1 MSDDSQHKPPLAPE
15 KAPRVSG
22 LSALHGELAEPMIEF
37 PSEPPPPVAP
47 PPMVDFGSEPPPPD
61 DEHAIMR
68 GEDFGRWAEPEAPKR
83 SIDTMVGKVVD
94 GRYEIKGMIGRGG
107 MGAVFEAWQ
116 PSVQRTVA
124 LKVLLREF
132 AENETVI
139 KRFHKEALAASR
151 LQHPNTISV
160 YDFGQTD
167 DGVLFIAMEYLRGVD
182 LSRVLDEGP
191 MPVDRAL
198 AIMRQVCKS
207 LSEAHKAGVIH
218 RDLKPDNV
226 FLTDVEGEDDFVKVL
241 DFGVAKLKEGD
252 GHERTLTQAGTMFGT
267 PKYMSPEQTRST
279 QIDAR
284 SDIYSLGVILY
295 EMLLGEPP
303 FVSDNPLSILI
314 AHVNEQPAPFAHRQP
329 DLDLHPA
336 VEAVVFQALS
346 KDREERQASVDALL
360 DQIEALA
367 ELRAGAPFAT
377 LADRLPDPAAFG
389 LGVPAEAPPLRIT
402 DVADVVLDGPPPRE
416 ERKAPV
422 VPIVLAAV
430 AVTAVLFVVFGMR
443 GDPPTPPPDNGAEK
457 AGMTTQ
463 VEPPE
468 PPPPEPIVDAAAP
481 EPVSF
486 EFSIKT
492 TPGDLV
498 FERVEGDMARPI
510 ELAGRALDGSAVRIR
525 LDSKTTL
532 RISKKGYE
540 PQTLELD
547 PEAPGEGQIEV
558 TLEKKEVEKAAPRT
572 ERPIARRK
580 PQPRDPPPRE
590 QPAPNVGAGIPAEPP
605 PPPPPQPEPEAE
617 PVPIE
622 LMP

>member
-1 MSDDSQHKPPLAPE
+1 MSDDAHSNPPLAPR
-15 KAPRVSG
+15 KATRLSG
-22 LSALHGELAEPMIEF
+22 LSALHGELADPLPTLEI
-37 PSEPPPPVAP
+37 PSEPPASAP
-47 PPMVDFGSEPPPPD
+47 PPMADFGSEPPPAPGTEPPAEVD

-68 GEDFGRWAEPEAPKR
+68 GEDFGKWAEPEAPKR
-83 SIDTMVGKVVD
+83 SIDTMVGKIVD
-94 GRYEIKGMIGRGG
+94 GRYEIRGMIGRGG

-151 LQHPNTISV
+151 LTHPNTISV

-182 LSRVLDEGP
+182 LGSVLGAGP

-198 AIMRQVCKS
+198 GIMRQVCKS
-207 LSEAHKAGVIH
+207 LSEAHKAGIIH

-226 FLTDVEGEDDFVKVL
+226 FLTEVEGEVDFVKVL
-241 DFGVAKLKEGD
+241 DFGVAKLREGD

-279 QIDAR
+279 QLDAR

-314 AHVNEQPAPFAHRQP
+314 AHVNEEPAPFVDRQP

-346 KDREERQASVDALL
+346 KSREARQPDVDTLL
-360 DQIEALA
+360 DQVEALIA
-367 ELRAGAPFAT
+367 LRAGTPFAE
-377 LADRLPDPAAFG
+377 LADRLPAVSAG
-389 LGVPAEAPPLRIT
+389 YAPPPPI
-402 DVADVVLDGPPPRE
+402 DMPDIGSVVLDEAPDHRR
-416 ERKAPV
+416 RKAPV

-430 AVTAVLFVVFGMR
+430 VVTGALYAAFGVGDDRPQPLPPPPDRAPTLAAAPTPDPPQAPDAAAPEAPVEREFVVTTDPLGVALVRAEDEVEVGASSDAPGGAVVRLSVDAATTFVARREGYLSKTFVLDPAAADENNVVSVVLQR
-443 GDPPTPPPDNGAEK
+443 EPRKVEPKRPKPTPVKRRPPVEKSPTPREAPKAVARPPTPPP
-457 AGMTTQ
+457 
-463 VEPPE
+463 E
-468 PPPPEPIVDAAAP
+468 PPPAP
-481 EPVSF
+481 
-486 EFSIKT
+486 
-492 TPGDLV
+492 D
-498 FERVEGDMARPI
+498 
-510 ELAGRALDGSAVRIR
+510 
-525 LDSKTTL
+525 
-532 RISKKGYE
+532 
-540 PQTLELD
+540 
-547 PEAPGEGQIEV
+547 
-558 TLEKKEVEKAAPRT
+558 
-572 ERPIARRK
+572 
-580 PQPRDPPPRE
+580 
-590 QPAPNVGAGIPAEPP
+590 
-605 PPPPPQPEPEAE
+605 PEPET
-617 PVPIE
+617 PIE